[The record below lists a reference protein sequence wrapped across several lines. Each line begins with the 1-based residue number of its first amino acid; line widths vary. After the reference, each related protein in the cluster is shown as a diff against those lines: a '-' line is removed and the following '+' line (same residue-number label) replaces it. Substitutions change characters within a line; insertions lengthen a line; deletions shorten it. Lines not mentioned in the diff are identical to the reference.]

1 MAMSTLTPTKRALMA
16 VTSPDFLRVVRE
28 SEAIRSLEYRLD
40 LESLVAGDP
49 VYHPLSLLDVMTTT
63 K

>member
-1 MAMSTLTPTKRALMA
+1 MATSTLTPTKRSLLA

-28 SEAIRSLEYRLD
+28 SEAIRAMEYRLD

-49 VYHPLSLLDVMTTT
+49 VYHPLSRYDAMTTT
-63 K
+63 I